1 MAQKI
6 WKKSELSFLYQRSSF
21 TLVDITYLDM
31 LFILVAITDVR
42 FWTYLAVP
50 IYNNSDW
57 NFCPSVFFQVAKL
70 LWQLEHSYA
79 SKLLVYS
86 SMFPKTCES
95 LVRHQIMSTQARQVQ
110 GVRKTEIK
118 DIKAVIL
125 WLVKN
130 FLGPYQMWIIW

>member
-70 LWQLEHSYA
+70 LWQRRTVDTHALIDHLWEGGSDILSYW
-79 SKLLVYS
+79 KLS
-86 SMFPKTCES
+86 IWG
-95 LVRHQIMSTQARQVQ
+95 HQIGLKLGKLKELCR
-110 GVRKTEIK
+110 RIWKLKKLIK
-118 DIKAVIL
+118 YYG
-125 WLVKN
+125 N
-130 FLGPYQMWIIW
+130 QSN